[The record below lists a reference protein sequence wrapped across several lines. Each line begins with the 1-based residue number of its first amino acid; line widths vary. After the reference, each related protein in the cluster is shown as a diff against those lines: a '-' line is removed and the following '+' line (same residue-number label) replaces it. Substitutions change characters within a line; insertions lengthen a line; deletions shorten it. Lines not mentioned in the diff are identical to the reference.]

1 VTAELVLR
9 LRGARFAYGR
19 RVVLAEVDLEV
30 RSGEVWFLI
39 GPNGSGKSTLLRGVL
54 GLLKPQA
61 GTIKRSPGHAG
72 PEVLGFVPQRCE
84 LDPTLPTTVREFVS
98 LGLVGLRVRR
108 AERPGRLAFAL
119 GHAGLSGLAA
129 ASYWS
134 LSGGQR
140 QRALLARALVR
151 RPRLMILDEPT
162 EGLDVSSERAFL
174 DALLELNRSE
184 GLTLLVVTHKLALA
198 ERHATHVALFHE
210 GRVVAGPRAQV
221 LGGDALGRLFGSAG
235 TTAAREA
242 TA

>member
-1 VTAELVLR
+1 VLR
-9 LRGARFAYGR
+9 LRGVRFGYGR
-19 RVVLAEVDLEV
+19 RVVLSQVDLEV

-54 GLLKPQA
+54 GLLRPQA
-61 GTIKRSPGHAG
+61 GSIERSPSHAS
-72 PEVLGFVPQRCE
+72 PQALGFVPQRCE
-84 LDPTLPTTVREFVS
+84 LNPTLPTTVREFVS
-98 LGLVGLRVRR
+98 LGLVGLRLPR
-108 AERPGRLAFAL
+108 AERPARLAWAL
-119 GHAGLSGLAA
+119 AHAGLSGLVE

-140 QRALLARALVR
+140 QRVLLARALVR

-184 GLTLLVVTHKLALA
+184 GLTLLVVTHKLSLA

-210 GRVVAGPRAQV
+210 GRVVEGSRESV
-221 LGGDALGRLFGSAG
+221 LGEGALERLFGAAG
-235 TTAAREA
+235 EAAALEPTA
-242 TA
+242 